1 MLRSRPPLLT
11 RVNGSVDGSNQAM
24 NGKAARQVVA
34 RDATTLAASSA
45 SAALAAAAR
54 LACDASATA
63 LAASGELS
71 DEFLQ
76 KVNGDLKAWHGDK
89 LTHGVGVISA
99 GSNVG
104 AWQSAEGEL
113 GTIGAATSSNRHGL
127 NTNLTVAS
135 SA

>member
-1 MLRSRPPLLT
+1 
-11 RVNGSVDGSNQAM
+11 M
-24 NGKAARQVVA
+24 NVKAARQTVA
-34 RDATTLAASSA
+34 RDATARVAGSA

-113 GTIGAATSSNRHGL
+113 GTIGTATSGNWLRL
-127 NTNLTVAS
+127 NTTSRFAS